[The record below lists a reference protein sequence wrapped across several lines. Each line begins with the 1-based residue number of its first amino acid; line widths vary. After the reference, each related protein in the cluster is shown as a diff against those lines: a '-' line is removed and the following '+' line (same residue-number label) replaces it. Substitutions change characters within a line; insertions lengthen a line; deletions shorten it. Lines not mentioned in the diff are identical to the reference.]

1 MRRGRAREARK
12 KRKLQREMELE
23 KKRKLQREENETKE
37 AASMPRTEETE
48 PKVARTEETEP
59 NEAASKP
66 KMVVNAYDDGD
77 DPKFA
82 AARRGMIAAGYQIDG
97 CRIEEIHCEKAKF
110 TWMENGFCQTYCYV
124 DGKRARVLHYAPGQN
139 LQPHEHDCDERF
151 IIGGGAVTLISWPRG
166 LDEEP
171 DRTRL
176 VAGDVMEVPQA
187 LPHALHA
194 DVKMGL
200 QFHEIVGDFGTRS
213 TKFHFDRRGLVL
225 DAEGRLEPVSGRDA
239 EQGNGST
246 TQNEL

>member
-37 AASMPRTEETE
+37 AASKPRTEETE

-66 KMVVNAYDDGD
+66 KMVVNAYDDGE

-110 TWMENGFCQTYCYV
+110 TWMENGFCQTYCDV
-124 DGKRARVLHYAPGQN
+124 DGKRARVLHYAPG
-139 LQPHEHDCDERF
+139 PAAAR
-151 IIGGGAVTLISWPRG
+151 A
-166 LDEEP
+166 
-171 DRTRL
+171 RL
-176 VAGDVMEVPQA
+176 RR
-187 LPHALHA
+187 ALHY
-194 DVKMGL
+194 
-200 QFHEIVGDFGTRS
+200 
-213 TKFHFDRRGLVL
+213 RRW
-225 DAEGRLEPVSGRDA
+225 GRDA
-239 EQGNGST
+239 HFVAARARRRARSHPTRRG
-246 TQNEL
+246 